1 MSKTFAFSANA
12 EPFVPTT
19 SVSEPEQSIPRH
31 KTLEGIREHRDRLLR
46 YTRHLQEKNEELEHR
61 LNMQASS
68 EKKMKNL
75 EKENER
81 LNKEIR
87 ETTKKLLFE
96 RGNAREKEIL
106 LDEKSREINT
116 LENNISS
123 LNCINSELE
132 CANSNLE
139 SKYEEIDMINVNLR
153 NEQINLLDKRDEW
166 IGRCLRLDFIFK
178 KIKQINAL
186 PEDHGAWVWDM
197 VEDIEFPNGNVS
209 VFLNVPQSVRRQYL
223 PSENDANI
231 QFQEDENSIIEGLSQ
246 EAELFNQ
253 NLSEHF
259 RRNLDENP
267 EDVLNHIRIIQ
278 ARFRQYIRPNLEK
291 HIKAAIKIQSIWR
304 GFISRGIITYKGTLE
319 INDSLTLYKLIPDKK
334 VKSTHS
340 IVPAHLRDR
349 PFRMNF
355 ANTGKEVINY
365 QWLKIQPHTLEG
377 TVADLVKL
385 RAAEFSLKPGEV
397 ISIKVYFGHW
407 FKFMSV
413 SDKQE
418 QFFRIMPEG
427 FLGRNMRSGSTT
439 VFDLNTK
446 LTVTK
451 DHYYEWS
458 RGLYGTHAVRVPAN
472 NSNNITEDDRFNRI
486 LNTDHLNLPDNIS
499 DVQDNSDDDSEDNS
513 DDARLMLAIQLSLEQ
528 TSSLT
533 SDVSDLEIHNLFQ

>member
-19 SVSEPEQSIPRH
+19 SVTEPEPEPSIPRH

-46 YTRHLQEKNEELEHR
+46 RMKWERQKNEELEHR

-68 EKKMKNL
+68 KKKMKKL
-75 EKENER
+75 KGENKR

-87 ETTKKLLFE
+87 ESAKNLLFE
-96 RGNAREKEIL
+96 RGKVREKEIL
-106 LDEKSREINT
+106 LDEKLREINN
-116 LENNISS
+116 LENNILS

-132 CANSNLE
+132 CANSNLKFE
-139 SKYEEIDMINVNLR
+139 YEETCMDNENLR
-153 NEQINLLDKRDEW
+153 NEQINLLYRRDEW

-186 PEDHGAWVWDM
+186 PEDHGEWVWDM
-197 VEDIEFPNGNVS
+197 VEDIEFPDGNDS

-231 QFQEDENSIIEGLSQ
+231 QFQEDENSIIETLSQ

-253 NLSEHF
+253 NLSEYF

-278 ARFRQYIRPNLEK
+278 RRVRGYIRSNLEK
-291 HIKAAIKIQSIWR
+291 LIKSAIKIQSVWR
-304 GFISRGIITYKGTLE
+304 GFCGRGIITYKGTLE
-319 INDSLTLYKLIPDKK
+319 VNDSLTIYKLIPDKK

-340 IVPAHLRDR
+340 IIPENLRDR

-355 ANTGKEVINY
+355 ANTGKELIHY

-377 TVADLVKL
+377 TVGT
-385 RAAEFSLKPGEV
+385 EFSIKPGEV
-397 ISIKVYFGHW
+397 MSIKVYFGHW
-407 FKFMSV
+407 FRFMSV
-413 SDKQE
+413 SDKQQ

-427 FLGRNMRSGSTT
+427 FLGNLGRNMWGSRPES

-451 DHYYEWS
+451 DHYLEWS
-458 RGLYGTHAVRVPAN
+458 RGLYGTHSVRVPAI
-472 NSNNITEDDRFNRI
+472 NSVITEDERFNRI
-486 LNTDHLNLPDNIS
+486 LNTDHLNFPDNIS
-499 DVQDNSDDDSEDNS
+499 DVQYNSDDDSEDNS

-528 TSSLT
+528 ISSLT
-533 SDVSDLEIHNLFQ
+533 SGVSDLEIQNLFQ